1 VTFVKLEAERIEEI
15 ANQDAGAWQVQI
27 VEEIGSTNDQ
37 VREWGLQ
44 GAAAGIV
51 LFAENQVKGRGRREK
66 SWVAAAGRDLLFSV
80 LLRPHIEL
88 SRWSRLTTL
97 AALAV
102 CKAIGDELP
111 LEPEIKW
118 PNDVYVRGKKVCG
131 LLAEVGSSSEGAFI
145 VIGVG
150 VNVNTRDFPEE
161 IAATATSLCL
171 EVDGGKRE
179 MDRTSL
185 AGGLLHRLHQEFS
198 RSSDDLF
205 VGAMEEVRERS
216 FLMGKTVRAFV
227 DGAECFGRV
236 MDLNPDGHLVL
247 IMPDGSRREL
257 SSAENVRALA

>member
-1 VTFVKLEAERIEEI
+1 MTFVKLEAERIEEI

-44 GAAAGIV
+44 GSAAGIV

-80 LLRPHIEL
+80 LLRPQVEL

-102 CKAIGDELP
+102 CKAIGEELP

-247 IMPDGSRREL
+247 MMPDGSRREL
-257 SSAENVRALA
+257 SSAENVRAVV